1 MNTQKHSTNCLA
13 CLAPYNAQS
22 ENISTT
28 DASTK
33 VSGATLWQK
42 YKKGEKKSRNPISK
56 TEHIENY
63 DEEYVINC
71 MIPLLEFINNY
82 GSITGKMNSEA

>member
-42 YKKGEKKSRNPISK
+42 YKKGEKK
-56 TEHIENY
+56 
-63 DEEYVINC
+63 
-71 MIPLLEFINNY
+71 
-82 GSITGKMNSEA
+82 